1 MSEAFDKNDILL
13 FQFESSNRKSCR
25 LKHFLHFLNSQ
36 GARRPLRF
44 AYIEAEGPLIS
55 NLSLRENIYLDS
67 IPNSLSET
75 KDFQMRSFL
84 QRSSNHHLIEFFNRI
99 PLLDELPGAV
109 DAQTRKMA
117 ALFKGLLQSADY
129 LFLESPE
136 RYLDDEILAVF
147 TNALRFQAAGRSQT
161 VLIDSENPQFWTPFA
176 SKLVCHQSG
185 GTYDVQPIMAQK
197 VKRKF
202 LELLPKGEIPEG
214 SLRFLHLD
222 ELLAAPTENKKKAA

>member
-1 MSEAFDKNDILL
+1 MAGTFDQNDILL
-13 FQFESSNRKSCR
+13 FHFENSGKSCR

-44 AYIEAEGPLIS
+44 AYIEAEGPLIG

-84 QRSSNHHLIEFFNRI
+84 QRSSNHHLIEFYNRI

-117 ALFKGLLQSADY
+117 ALFKGLLQSADF

-136 RYLDDEILAVF
+136 RYLDDETLAVF
-147 TNALRFQAAGRSQT
+147 TSALRFQAAGRAQT
-161 VLIDSENPQFWTPFA
+161 VLIDSENPQFWTPYA
-176 SKLVCHQSG
+176 NKAVEHLADGSYEVKPILSG
-185 GTYDVQPIMAQK
+185 K

-202 LELLPKGEIPEG
+202 LELVPDGQIPEG
-214 SLRFLHLD
+214 KLRFLDLD
-222 ELLAAPTENKKKAA
+222 ELLSAPTENKKKAA

>member
-1 MSEAFDKNDILL
+1 MSGEFDKNDILL
-13 FQFESSNRKSCR
+13 FKFAAPSKGCR
-25 LKHFLHFLNSQ
+25 LKHFLHFLNVQ
-36 GARRPLRF
+36 GTRRPIRF

-84 QRSSNHHLIEFFNRI
+84 QRSSNHHLIDFYNRI

-136 RYLDDEILAVF
+136 RYLDDETLAVF
-147 TNALRFQAAGRSQT
+147 TNALRFQTASRSQT
-161 VLIDSENPQFWTPFA
+161 VLLDSQNPQFWTPLA
-176 SKLVCHQSG
+176 NKVVLQNING
-185 GTYDVQPIMAQK
+185 GYETEPILSHK
-197 VKRKF
+197 VKRRF
-202 LELLPKGEIPEG
+202 LEVVDGEALEEG
-214 SLRFLHLD
+214 NLRFLNL
-222 ELLAAPTENKKKAA
+222 ENLLNAPTKKKIA